1 MERVEVER
9 RKDLAVRFVEH
20 VLGDSERADEIELE
34 SVEDYAARRGFV
46 LKNPHYK
53 EDHTMK
59 TKSELEIEV
68 AEKDELLEEVY
79 DMIGGALGYE
89 SSAEDDEGDESDEG
103 EAED

>member
-1 MERVEVER
+1 
-9 RKDLAVRFVEH
+9 LAVRFVEH

-89 SSAEDDEGDESDEG
+89 SSAEEGDEGDEGDE
-103 EAED
+103 E